1 MASPFDTLITEIAR
15 ARRDSMVRPVVRT
28 GVVQPG
34 GLVLLAGDTTPLP
47 IVPAS
52 TVPLTV
58 GDVVRTETVNRRIT
72 ITGKQV

>member
-1 MASPFDTLITEIAR
+1 MAEVAK
-15 ARRDSMVRPVVRT
+15 ARRDSLGRPVVRT
-28 GVVQPG
+28 GVVQAG

-52 TVPLTV
+52 TVALTV
-58 GDVVRTETVNRRIT
+58 GDVVRTETVHRRIT